1 MLSYKYRNILL
12 ASLLFGSSSVQAFAP
27 SNNRVALITQSS
39 SSPIPSMKK
48 YSTRSIS
55 NHALHLPTFDNTIRR
70 HHVPSRYP
78 STSLK
83 MAAEDFNESKYTES
97 AWACI
102 ASLTKVADY
111 YSSSTIDS
119 PMLMDVLLNP
129 SKHNAGDDAES
140 AKRAVEKALLKS
152 DIDVKVVRQELET
165 YMSKQPK
172 LTGSSSDQQ
181 KVMGRNMVRVLEAA
195 RDTKQLLGVRSKLC
209 AVCLFVC
216 LFVRACVRVRM

>member
-1 MLSYKYRNILL
+1 
-12 ASLLFGSSSVQAFAP
+12 
-27 SNNRVALITQSS
+27 
-39 SSPIPSMKK
+39 
-48 YSTRSIS
+48 
-55 NHALHLPTFDNTIRR
+55 
-70 HHVPSRYP
+70 
-78 STSLK
+78 

-111 YSSSTIDS
+111 YSSSTVDS
-119 PMLMDVLLNP
+119 PMLMDILLNP

-140 AKRAVEKALLKS
+140 AKRAVEKALMKS
-152 DIDVKVVRQELET
+152 DIDVKVMRQELET

-195 RDTKQLLGVRSKLC
+195 RDTKQLLGVSYSGMCAASCCFLYCVLC
-209 AVCLFVC
+209 TTHVCEYVISFKRLIFFENSLFSRTR
-216 LFVRACVRVRM
+216 LYHPNHFSWDLPKKTPLQKIH

>member
-1 MLSYKYRNILL
+1 
-12 ASLLFGSSSVQAFAP
+12 
-27 SNNRVALITQSS
+27 
-39 SSPIPSMKK
+39 
-48 YSTRSIS
+48 
-55 NHALHLPTFDNTIRR
+55 
-70 HHVPSRYP
+70 
-78 STSLK
+78 

-111 YSSSTIDS
+111 YSSSTVDS
-119 PMLMDVLLNP
+119 PMLMDILLNP

-140 AKRAVEKALLKS
+140 AKRAVEKALMKS
-152 DIDVKVVRQELET
+152 DIDVKVMRQELET

-195 RDTKQLLGVRSKLC
+195 RDTKQLLGVSYSGMC
-209 AVCLFVC
+209 AVLCCVLCVLFCVYNT
-216 LFVRACVRVRM
+216 CVRVYVISFKRLIFFFENSLFSRTRLYHPKHFSWDLPKKTPLQKIH